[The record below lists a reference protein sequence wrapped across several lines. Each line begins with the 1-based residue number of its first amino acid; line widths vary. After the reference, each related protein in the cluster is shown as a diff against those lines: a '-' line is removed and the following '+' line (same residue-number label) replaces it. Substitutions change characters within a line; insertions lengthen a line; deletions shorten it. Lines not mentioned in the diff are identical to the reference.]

1 MRKTPLKSARRR
13 DCLWTSGRRFA
24 SSTSPQEQNQ
34 KQRTFDVLP
43 NPDNSIRYRQTF
55 SPSRPHL
62 AASIQKQLALGLRC
76 GRDAA

>member
-34 KQRTFDVLP
+34 KKRTFDVLP
-43 NPDNSIRYRQTF
+43 KPDNSIRYRH
-55 SPSRPHL
+55 SAHAMIPRHSAK
-62 AASIQKQLALGLRC
+62 AAERLCL
-76 GRDAA
+76 